1 MIHGVTLMLTDISR
15 PLRISFVEASAHF
28 AQAQTAQE
36 QSSARELVG
45 TVVDA
50 ILRRHDDFIG
60 AAVREK
66 REKQHFSA

>member
-28 AQAQTAQE
+28 AQAETALE

-50 ILRRHDDFIG
+50 ILRRHDDFVG

-66 REKQHFSA
+66 RERQHFSV